1 LSTIQTPEF
10 WVAVGFLLFVALV
23 GKKGWAAITSALD
36 TRADRI
42 RDSLDKAALLRE
54 EAQHLLAEYQRKQ
67 READKEVDDFL
78 VAARAEAVRAT
89 AAAKETL
96 DVTLK
101 RYEQLT
107 IDKIAQI
114 EADALQTVHNTAVD
128 LAILAT
134 QHLLTD
140 KMNATTSAKLVD
152 QAIAELPQKLH

>member
-1 LSTIQTPEF
+1 MSTIQTPEF

-36 TRADRI
+36 TRADGI

-67 READKEVDDFL
+67 RDADKEVDDL
-78 VAARAEAVRAT
+78 VVAARAEAVRAT

-128 LAILAT
+128 LTILAT
-134 QHLLTD
+134 RHLLT
-140 KMNATTSAKLVD
+140 KMMDATASAKLVD